1 MNRRAFISA
10 LGGAVVCPMTTRAQ
24 QRSRIRR
31 VGVLSGNRATDPE
44 LESRRAALEGVLQE
58 QGWVIGRDIEI
69 QYRWGGGDTELTRAY
84 AKELVAMQPD
94 VIFAGTN
101 TSMAALHRNAVCR

>member
-1 MNRRAFISA
+1 VRNSA
-10 LGGAVVCPMTTRAQ
+10 AGF
-24 QRSRIRR
+24 RR

-44 LESRRAALEGVLQE
+44 LESRRAALEGVHQE